1 MGQPKEN
8 ERDRGDGGL
17 VGFEDL
23 EVWQKSHGL
32 VLEIYKVAD
41 TFPNTERFR
50 LTDQLCRSAA
60 SIPANIAEGKG
71 RDSNREFLRFLVI
84 GRGSLE
90 ETKYHLLLARDLHYL
105 PEADYN
111 KLLDGY
117 NAAGK
122 MLNGLINKVRKE
134 VQGSS

>member
-1 MGQPKEN
+1 M
-8 ERDRGDGGL
+8 
-17 VGFEDL
+17 GFEDL
-23 EVWQKSHGL
+23 EVWQQAHGL
-32 VLEIYKVAD
+32 VIEIYKVTD

-71 RDSNREFLRFLVI
+71 RDSNREFLRFLI
-84 GRGSLE
+84 IARGSLE
-90 ETKYHLLLARDLHYL
+90 ETKYHLLLAKDLHYL
-105 PEADYN
+105 SETDYN

>member
-1 MGQPKEN
+1 M
-8 ERDRGDGGL
+8 
-17 VGFEDL
+17 GFEDL
-23 EVWQKSHGL
+23 DVWQQAHGL
-32 VLEIYKVAD
+32 VLEIYKVTD
-41 TFPNTERFR
+41 TFPNTEMFR

-60 SIPANIAEGKG
+60 SIPANIAKGKG
-71 RDSNREFLRFLVI
+71 RDSNREFLRFLI
-84 GRGSLE
+84 IARGSLE

-105 PEADYN
+105 SETDYN

>member
-1 MGQPKEN
+1 M
-8 ERDRGDGGL
+8 
-17 VGFEDL
+17 GFEDL
-23 EVWQKSHGL
+23 EVWQQAHGL
-32 VLEIYKVAD
+32 VLDIYRVTGA
-41 TFPNTERFR
+41 FPNTERFR

-71 RDSNREFLRFLVI
+71 RDSNREFLRFLI
-84 GRGSLE
+84 IARGSLE

-105 PEADYN
+105 SETDYN

>member
-1 MGQPKEN
+1 MA
-8 ERDRGDGGL
+8 RGGGSP

-23 EVWQKSHGL
+23 EVWQQAHGL
-32 VLEIYKVAD
+32 VLDIYKVTH

-71 RDSNREFLRFLVI
+71 KGRDSNREFLRFLVI
-84 GRGSLE
+84 ARGSLE
-90 ETKYHLLLARDLHYL
+90 ETKYHLLLAKDLDYL

-111 KLLDGY
+111 NLLDQY
-117 NAAGK
+117 NVMGK
-122 MLNGLINKVRKE
+122 MLNGLINKIKKE

>member
-1 MGQPKEN
+1 
-8 ERDRGDGGL
+8 

-23 EVWQKSHGL
+23 EVWQQAHKL
-32 VLEIYKVAD
+32 TLKVYA
-41 TFPNTERFR
+41 TTNHFPSEERYR

-71 RDSNREFLRFLVI
+71 RDSNREFLRFLI
-84 GRGSLE
+84 IARGSLE

-105 PEADYN
+105 SEADYN

>member
-1 MGQPKEN
+1 
-8 ERDRGDGGL
+8 

-23 EVWQKSHGL
+23 EVWQQAHGL
-32 VLEIYKVAD
+32 VIEIYKVTD

-71 RDSNREFLRFLVI
+71 RDSNREFLRFLI
-84 GRGSLE
+84 IARGSLE
-90 ETKYHLLLARDLHYL
+90 ETKYHLLLAKDLHYL
-105 PEADYN
+105 SETDYN

>member
-1 MGQPKEN
+1 MPIASGG
-8 ERDRGDGGL
+8 GDL

-23 EVWQKSHGL
+23 EIWQQAHGL
-32 VLEIYKVAD
+32 VLDIYRVTD

-84 GRGSLE
+84 ARGSLE
-90 ETKYHLLLARDLHYL
+90 ETKYHLLLAKDLDYL
-105 PEADYN
+105 PKADYN
-111 KLLDGY
+111 DLIDRY
-117 NAAGK
+117 NVVGK
-122 MLNGLINKVRKE
+122 MLNGLINKIKKE

>member
-1 MGQPKEN
+1 MEVFHGA
-8 ERDRGDGGL
+8 RARGDMGNGI
-17 VGFEDL
+17 
-23 EVWQKSHGL
+23 S
-32 VLEIYKVAD
+32 
-41 TFPNTERFR
+41 
-50 LTDQLCRSAA
+50 
-60 SIPANIAEGKG
+60 SISYTSFTPCNLIS
-71 RDSNREFLRFLVI
+71 R

-105 PEADYN
+105 SETDYN